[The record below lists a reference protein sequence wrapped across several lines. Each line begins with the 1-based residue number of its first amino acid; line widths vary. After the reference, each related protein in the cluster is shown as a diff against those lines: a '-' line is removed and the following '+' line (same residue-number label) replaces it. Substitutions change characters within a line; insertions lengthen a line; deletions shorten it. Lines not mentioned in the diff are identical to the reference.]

1 MTRKRSALLVALI
14 ASLAI
19 GAALPS
25 LVKTIGALIG
35 PDRQNQATEAAT
47 AEGEVRL
54 SPAQI
59 ETSKILVKAVGP
71 GDISRQLT
79 APAAVTPDPDKIAR
93 VAAKVAGVVEE
104 LRKRLGDN
112 VVRGETIA
120 IIDSREVAEAK
131 SEYLAALANFDLQNV
146 LFQREKGLFEKKIT
160 AEQLFLKAKAV
171 FMEAKVKLDLARQ
184 KLAALDMSEQE
195 IAALPSQPIAELRRK
210 EIRAPISGRI
220 IERLVNIGQPV
231 GGEGQA
237 KELYVISDLSVVEAE
252 IAVPA
257 ADLGLLREGQEVR
270 VQNAE
275 GRVFEGKIT
284 YVNAMITKET
294 RSGNVRARFPNPDFS
309 LRPGSLLDAE
319 ISLKQARVKL
329 KVPRSA
335 VMIID
340 GKPNVF
346 VRTAVGF
353 AKREVE
359 LGRGDDSSVE
369 VVSGLTPGEEIA
381 VSNVFLLKAELGKQ
395 SIPEE

>member
-1 MTRKRSALLVALI
+1 MIRKRSVLALALL

-25 LVKTIGALIG
+25 VFNAIWVRIA
-35 PDRQNQATEAAT
+35 PDRQSEATEPAP

-59 ETSKILVKAVGP
+59 ETSKISVAAVGP
-71 GDISRQLT
+71 GDIARQLT
-79 APAAVTPDPDKIAR
+79 APGAVKPDPDRLAR

-112 VVRGETIA
+112 VARGETIA

-131 SEYLAALANFDLQNV
+131 SEYLAALANFELQNV

-195 IAALPSQPIAELRRK
+195 IAALPSQPIADLRRK
-210 EIRAPISGRI
+210 EIRAPISGRV
-220 IERLVNIGQPV
+220 IERLVSVGQPV

-237 KELYVISDLSVVEAE
+237 KELYVISDLSVVEVE
-252 IAVPA
+252 LAVPA

-270 VQNAE
+270 LQNAE
-275 GRVFEGKIT
+275 GRGFEGKIT
-284 YVNAMITKET
+284 YVNAMITRET
-294 RSGNVRARFPNPDFS
+294 RSGQVLARFANPDFA
-309 LRPGSLLDAE
+309 LRPGSLLEAE
-319 ISLKQARVKL
+319 ISLKQARVKVE
-329 KVPRSA
+329 VPRSA

-346 VRTAVGF
+346 VRTADGF

-359 LGRGDDSSVE
+359 LGRGDDGSVE

>member
-1 MTRKRSALLVALI
+1 MTRKRSVLLIALL

-19 GAALPS
+19 VAVSPS
-25 LVKTIGALIG
+25 LFKPIGALFAPG
-35 PDRQNQATEAAT
+35 RQSQETEPAP

-104 LRKRLGDN
+104 LRKRLGDT
-112 VVRGETIA
+112 VARGETIA

-195 IAALPSQPIAELRRK
+195 IAALPSQPIADLRRK

-220 IERLVNIGQPV
+220 IERMVNIGQPV
-231 GGEGQA
+231 GGEGQS
-237 KELYVISDLSVVEAE
+237 KELYVIAELSVVEAE
-252 IAVPA
+252 LAVPA

-275 GRVFEGKIT
+275 GRVFEGRIT
-284 YVNAMITKET
+284 YVNAMITRET
-294 RSGNVRARFPNPDFS
+294 RTGNVRARFPNPDFS
-309 LRPGSLLDAE
+309 LRPGSLVEAQ

-335 VMIID
+335 VMMID
-340 GKPNVF
+340 GKANVF
-346 VRTAVGF
+346 VRTANGF

-359 LGRGDDSSVE
+359 LGRGDDDSVE
-369 VVSGLTPGEEIA
+369 VVSGLKAGDEIA

-395 SIPEE
+395 NIPEE